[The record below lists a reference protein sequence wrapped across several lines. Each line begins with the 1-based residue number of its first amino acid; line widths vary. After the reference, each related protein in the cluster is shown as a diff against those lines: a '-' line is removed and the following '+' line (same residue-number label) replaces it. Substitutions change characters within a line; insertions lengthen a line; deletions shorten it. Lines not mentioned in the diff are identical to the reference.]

1 MIELHLNWPPTVNN
15 YYVKTKRG
23 IFISKKG
30 REFRE
35 GIIAAVNEQASGVFL
50 QDPISCTVILSPPD
64 KRVRDL
70 DNYMKALLDAITHS
84 GLWEDDSLIDQLFI
98 YRGKQST
105 SGKVIMRIDAAGPV
119 MSPEHLLR
127 IV

>member
-1 MIELHLNWPPTVNN
+1 MLELHLNWPPTVNN
-15 YYVKTKRG
+15 YYTKTKRG

-35 GIIAAVNEQASGVFL
+35 GIITAVNEQAPGVFL
-50 QDPISCTVILSPPD
+50 DSPIECKVILSPPD
-64 KRVRDL
+64 KRKRDL

-98 YRGKQST
+98 YRGRQTT
-105 SGKVIMRIDAAGPV
+105 SGKVIMLIDAAGPV
-119 MSPEHLLR
+119 MSPEHLLLV
-127 IV
+127 I